1 MKALKIALLQLSP
14 EPNADAAIQRGLAA
28 CREAAANG
36 ADIALFPEM
45 WSNGYAYI
53 DYHDPRAGEAWMAA
67 AVGPD
72 STFVRSFQAA
82 ARELK
87 MAIAITFLE
96 TYAPRPRNSVSI
108 FDREG
113 RLVLSY
119 SKVHICTFETECFCT
134 PGDKF
139 SVATLQT
146 RHGPVQIGAMICFD
160 REFPESAR
168 VLALLGAELVLVPNA
183 CIFDDHRTTQMKT
196 RAFENKI
203 ALAMTNYPDTHVGGN
218 GSSLAVSPIAWEL
231 DGTSPRSQ
239 YRETLMLRTGPAPG
253 IHYCEFDLD
262 AMRHYRDNA
271 IWGTTFR
278 HPETY
283 ASLLDAKLV
292 PVYEENP
299 LLIH

>member
-14 EPNADAAIQRGLAA
+14 EPNAKAAMERGLAV

-45 WSNGYAYI
+45 WSNGYASA
-53 DYHDPRAGEAWMAA
+53 DHHDPRAGEAWMAA
-67 AVGPD
+67 AVRPD
-72 STFVRSFQAA
+72 SGFVHSFQDA
-82 ARELK
+82 ARQLK

-96 TYAPRPRNSVSI
+96 THDPRPRNSVSV
-108 FDREG
+108 FDRLG
-113 RLVLSY
+113 RLVLHY

-139 SVATLQT
+139 SVATLET

-183 CIFDDHRTTQMKT
+183 CIFDDHRTMQMKT
-196 RAFENKI
+196 RAFENKL
-203 ALAMTNYPDTHVGGN
+203 ALVMTNYPDTHIGGN

-231 DGTSPRSQ
+231 DGKSSRSK
-239 YRETLMLRTGPAPG
+239 YRETLMLRTSTAPG
-253 IHYCEFDLD
+253 IYYCEFDLD
-262 AMRHYRDNA
+262 AIRHYRDNA
-271 IWGTTFR
+271 IWGATFR
-278 HPETY
+278 HPDTY
-283 ASLLDAKLV
+283 AILVDPKLV
-292 PVYEENP
+292 PVYKENAS
-299 LLIH
+299 LIH

>member
-1 MKALKIALLQLSP
+1 MKALKIALLQLTP
-14 EPNADAAIQRGLAA
+14 EANAAAAMNSGLAA

-45 WSNGYAYI
+45 WSNGYAYA
-53 DYHDPRAGEAWMAA
+53 DHRDPRAGAAWMAA
-67 AVGPD
+67 AVPPD
-72 STFVRSFQAA
+72 SQFVRAFQDA
-82 ARELK
+82 ARELN
-87 MAIAITFLE
+87 MAIAITYLE
-96 TYAPRPRNSVSI
+96 THEPRPRNSVTV
-108 FDREG
+108 FDRKG
-113 RLVLSY
+113 RQVLHY
-119 SKVHICTFETECFCT
+119 SKIHICTFETECFCS

-139 SVATLQT
+139 SVATLDT

-183 CIFDDHRTTQMKT
+183 CVFDDHRTMQMQT
-196 RAFENKI
+196 RAFENKL

-231 DGTSPRSQ
+231 DGTSPRSK

-262 AMRHYRDNA
+262 AVRHYRDNA

-278 HPETY
+278 HPQKY
-283 ASLLDAKLV
+283 DILVDAKLV
-292 PVYEENP
+292 PVYKDNP
-299 LLIH
+299 SLIH